1 MAALRMVALLAAL
14 AVLLPLSWAQQF
26 TGTQMFTNYTG
37 LSTDCQ
43 QALATN
49 VTCSPYLG
57 VVSETNGIVTADQI
71 EDVCVDDCYS
81 SLEAARSVITAACTL
96 DTDIIVVENVA
107 YPATFIVDNYLS
119 RTSCHVEKTAPRVN
133 TVIPSWPRGPI
144 SLSIL
149 ASCAPTA
156 G

>member
-57 VVSETNGIVTADQI
+57 VVSEKY
-71 EDVCVDDCYS
+71 VD
-81 SLEAARSVITAACTL
+81 L
-96 DTDIIVVENVA
+96 
-107 YPATFIVDNYLS
+107 
-119 RTSCHVEKTAPRVN
+119 
-133 TVIPSWPRGPI
+133 
-144 SLSIL
+144 
-149 ASCAPTA
+149 
-156 G
+156 